1 GRADRSRPG
10 AGLPHRQPHDPRPYR
25 GQRHAGAGGGDPART
40 RDPRGRHAAGA
51 AGRPAPRDPRPVPHR
66 HQPQRAAARAGDR
79 GQRRRGAGAGRCAP
93 DPPRPVRRPDT
104 MSDTDTQHT
113 ETAAPGPVELPE
125 IRTADASEWSGPAIL
140 WRLPAEWAEALRH
153 IRGDQLQAVGR
164 GVIDAT
170 RELITAER
178 ERMAE
183 ALPLLDAALEADPN
197 ILLRFARAARADSVE
212 GDGAAAAGDASSQPP
227 PPRTPSENGS
237 GGEPEP
243 LPGRASVGSRDAQV
257 EAAIL
262 AQPQGIAVRELP
274 GAV

>member
-1 GRADRSRPG
+1 
-10 AGLPHRQPHDPRPYR
+10 
-25 GQRHAGAGGGDPART
+25 
-40 RDPRGRHAAGA
+40 
-51 AGRPAPRDPRPVPHR
+51 
-66 HQPQRAAARAGDR
+66 
-79 GQRRRGAGAGRCAP
+79 
-93 DPPRPVRRPDT
+93 

-125 IRTADASEWSGPAIL
+125 ILTADASEWSGPAIL

-274 GAV
+274 GAVGCTRAALQGPLRRLLDAGKVVAHGQRTARRYYPPGTPDPQSPAPE